1 MKFVWKDDATY
12 YTGSTPGFVVWDNL
26 ASQEIYS
33 GTFAVANGVKEPF
46 YLNRFAQTIMEGG
59 TLDFTT
65 GITQHPTMWK
75 DLSIIENKTG
85 PRAELNRGK
94 YVYAFAGDETPYL
107 SNPVNGKL
115 DPRMY
120 FFYTYAFESLP
131 AGTTNINIEIEGI

>member
-12 YTGSTPGFVVWDNL
+12 YTSTIPKFEVIDNL
-26 ASQEIYS
+26 KGQSIYT
-33 GTFAVANGVKEPF
+33 GKFTKINGVAEPI

-65 GITQHPTMWK
+65 GVTQHPTEWA
-75 DLSIIENKTG
+75 DLTLKEALG
-85 PRAELNRGK
+85 PRRELNSGK
-94 YVYAFAGDETPYL
+94 YVFAFAGDETPYL
-107 SNPVNGKL
+107 SNPINGKL

-131 AGTTNINIEIEGI
+131 GGTTNINIEIEGI